1 MTTKERKSARS
12 LSLSL
17 SGVALAAALA
27 LPFSPACVAPQG
39 GGAKSG
45 DANGLKAAPA
55 LVLSKVDGSG
65 TLSLADQK
73 GKVVLVDLWAT
84 WCTPCISELPHLQD
98 LSEKF
103 GPKDFLML
111 GVVLESGKPE
121 EVQAFLTEK
130 NIHYT
135 QVMGEDGT
143 KESFGPFLGYPTKY
157 LIDREGRV
165 VKRYFG
171 VRGEEITTDVQKLV
185 ETGSLEKT
193 TD

>member
-1 MTTKERKSARS
+1 MTSMASSSMKSLLGIAVIS
-12 LSLSL
+12 SLGLSLS
-17 SGVALAAALA
+17 
-27 LPFSPACVAPQG
+27 CTAPQG
-39 GGAKSG
+39 GA
-45 DANGLKAAPA
+45 ANSEGSSELKAAPE
-55 LVLSKVDGSG
+55 LVLSKVDGTG

-84 WCTPCISELPHLQD
+84 WCAPCISELPHLQA

-103 GPKDFLML
+103 GADDFLML
-111 GVVLESGKPE
+111 GVVLESGDPK
-121 EVQAFLTEK
+121 EVRDFLTEK

-143 KESFGPFLGYPTKY
+143 KEAFGPFLGYPTKY

-171 VRGEEITTDVQKLV
+171 VRGDEITTDVEKLV
-185 ETGSLEKT
+185 ETGSLEET
-193 TD
+193 SS